1 MVRFSVT
8 LDSELLE
15 EARELGNLETK
26 RETIERALRE
36 FIVRRRLRELQEL
49 EGSGL
54 VDMELDE
61 LQKLRKVEL
70 ENA

>member
-8 LDSELLE
+8 LDPELLE

-36 FIVRRRLRELQEL
+36 FIVHRRLRELQEL
-49 EGSGL
+49 EGSDL

-70 ENA
+70 ENP